1 MVAPN
6 SFSSRRRFPAWLNSE
21 VIYKENE
28 VASRPTHERVAK
40 AYCRT
45 LLAEHGQLTKALFD
59 KINAGDEAT
68 MRRVYADQQERIRR
82 IAETIT
88 DPTDKRITLT
98 QVDSIQEVLDALPS
112 ILSA

>member
-1 MVAPN
+1 
-6 SFSSRRRFPAWLNSE
+6 
-21 VIYKENE
+21 
-28 VASRPTHERVAK
+28 
-40 AYCRT
+40 
-45 LLAEHGQLTKALFD
+45 
-59 KINAGDEAT
+59 